1 MISLSLI
8 SLSKLSEL
16 MNTQMQSFSKHST
29 IINVNNYLSILDPY
43 VSPANMILAETEEVY
58 SSTAVNFPNLSDLLH
73 HLSFDPLL
81 ILSW

>member
-1 MISLSLI
+1 MVSLSLI

-29 IINVNNYLSILDPY
+29 IVNVNNYLSILDPY
-43 VSPANMILAETEEVY
+43 VSPANMILAEAEEVY